1 MRLVADRLSA
11 RWYCGYDLDEPL
23 PAHSSLTRI
32 RERYGLE
39 VFRRFFAEIVERCQA
54 AGLVWGAELYI
65 DATKM
70 MANASVESIQP
81 RFAVA
86 ARAHLD
92 DLFAFDDGAMGPPS
106 PPVGTADP
114 RPIGPSA
121 KAAPE
126 LAAANAG
133 RHDWLAQGGRQDRQR
148 VGRRYVRT
156 ADYCIS
162 TTDPD
167 ATPLPLRDGVR
178 LGYQGH
184 YLVDGGKARIIL
196 GALATPGEAPEERPA
211 LDLLWQARFRWRL
224 RPRQATGDKA
234 YGTLEIIRA
243 LEEQGVRAY
252 VLLPDY
258 DHATPF
264 FGKGAFRY
272 DPTANAYTCPGAG
285 GDAGS

>member
-1 MRLVADRLSA
+1 
-11 RWYCGYDLDEPL
+11 
-23 PAHSSLTRI
+23 
-32 RERYGLE
+32 
-39 VFRRFFAEIVERCQA
+39 
-54 AGLVWGAELYI
+54 
-65 DATKM
+65 
-70 MANASVESIQP
+70 
-81 RFAVA
+81 
-86 ARAHLD
+86 
-92 DLFAFDDGAMGPPS
+92 
-106 PPVGTADP
+106 VGTADP

-121 KAAPE
+121 KADPE

-156 ADYCIS
+156 ADYSIS

-167 ATPLPLRDGVR
+167 ATHLPLRDGVR

-196 GALATPGEAPEERPA
+196 GALATPGEVPEERPA

-272 DPTANAYTCPGAG
+272 DPTANAYTCPGG
-285 GDAGS
+285 GGRCGIMMW